1 MLSRRKTRI
10 VNVGKVLIGSDYP
23 IPVQSMTNTLT
34 EDAESTLRQV
44 KQLEAAGADIVRIS
58 VPNTEAA
65 AAFAKIV
72 KQASVPLISDIHYDY
87 KMALLT
93 ADAGAGCLR
102 INPGNIGSA
111 KGVKEVVKAAKANHC
126 SIRIGVNGGSLERGL
141 LEKYGEPCAEAMVE
155 SALTQARLLEDLD
168 FQNIKISVKAS
179 DTLMTIQAY
188 EQLAQQSDYPL
199 HLGVTEA
206 GGLMDGTIKSAM
218 AFGYL
223 LYKGIGD
230 TIRVSLTADPVEE
243 VKAGQKILKAFKL
256 LDKGINIVSCP
267 TCSRRSID
275 VIGLVETLEKKYEN
289 EQRNI
294 TLAVMGCPVNR
305 LEAIRADFGVYGL
318 DKNNH
323 TCKLCVKGVEVAIL
337 KQEEVLERFDSLFNE
352 NLEFVSK

>member
-1 MLSRRKTRI
+1 MLPRRKTRT
-10 VNVGKVLIGSDYP
+10 VSVGRILIGSDYP

-44 KQLEAAGADIVRIS
+44 KALEAAGADIVRIS
-58 VPNTEAA
+58 VPNAEAA
-65 AAFAKIV
+65 AAFGKIV
-72 KQASVPLISDIHYDY
+72 KQAGVPLISDIHYDY

-111 KGVKEVVKAAKANHC
+111 AGVKEVVKAAKANHC

-141 LEKYGEPCAEAMVE
+141 LEKYGEPCAQAMVE
-155 SALTQARLLEDLD
+155 SALTQAQMLEDLD
-168 FQNIKISVKAS
+168 FHNIKISVKAS
-179 DTLMTIQAY
+179 DTMMTIQAY
-188 EQLAQQSDYPL
+188 ELLAQQSDYPL

-218 AFGYL
+218 AFGHL

-243 VKAGQKILKAFKL
+243 IKAGKKILKAFKL
-256 LDKGINIVSCP
+256 SNKGINIVSCP
-267 TCSRRSID
+267 TCSRRCID
-275 VIGLVETLEKKYEN
+275 VIGLVEALEKKYEN

-294 TLAVMGCPVNR
+294 TLAVMGCTVNR
-305 LEAIRADFGVYGL
+305 LEALHADFGVYGL
-318 DKNNH
+318 DKNNN
-323 TCKLCVKGVEVAIL
+323 TCKLCVKGEEVAIL
-337 KQEEVLERFDSLFNE
+337 NQAEVLDRFDSLFNAS
-352 NLEFVSK
+352 L